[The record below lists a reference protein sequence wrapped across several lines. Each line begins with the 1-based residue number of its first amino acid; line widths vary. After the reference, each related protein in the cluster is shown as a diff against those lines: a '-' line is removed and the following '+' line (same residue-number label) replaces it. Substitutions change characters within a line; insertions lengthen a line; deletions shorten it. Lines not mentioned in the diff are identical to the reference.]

1 MNLRD
6 SGQDVIVGLPLKS
19 RSRKGVR
26 KDKLAVAIV
35 PDAVAESEVIV
46 FAFPDHLHERE
57 FKANILPNLKP
68 KTALVFL
75 HGMSVHFGQVV
86 PPKSNDII
94 LLAPL
99 GPGNAVRESYL
110 AGNSIGYFHAVHQ
123 NGSGKARTVLNRL
136 IRALKINE
144 SRLIKTTFREEAIGD
159 LFGEQAVLCGGLS
172 ELILAGFE
180 TLRKAGLAPDKA
192 YLEVA
197 YQLDLIIDLIKRY
210 GIKGMYERIS
220 VAARYGSL
228 KSGPKVIGKSVRKEM
243 LARLKEIE
251 RGEFADELSRLK
263 PADIRKLNRYISR
276 MTSPEFERAAKK
288 FASKEGKGKRR

>member
-220 VAARYGSL
+220 VAARYG
-228 KSGPKVIGKSVRKEM
+228 
-243 LARLKEIE
+243 
-251 RGEFADELSRLK
+251 
-263 PADIRKLNRYISR
+263 
-276 MTSPEFERAAKK
+276 
-288 FASKEGKGKRR
+288 